1 MIATGWLLFRQQ
13 TSLMLLP
20 GGSSACKFLS
30 RTHPGFSP
38 VRQLV
43 RILTKRKVG

>member
-30 RTHPGFSP
+30 RTPSCLFT
-38 VRQLV
+38 RQTTCAD
-43 RILTKRKVG
+43 I